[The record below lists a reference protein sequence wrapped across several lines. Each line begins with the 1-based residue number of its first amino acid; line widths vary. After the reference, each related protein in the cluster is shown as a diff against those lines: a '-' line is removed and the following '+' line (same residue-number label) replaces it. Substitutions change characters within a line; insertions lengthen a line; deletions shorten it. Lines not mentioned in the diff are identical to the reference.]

1 MRATKEIAMTHRATT
16 AALNANDEAMR
27 NAYNSTFAALE
38 LDWHWD
44 SATYEQL
51 LAGSDG
57 RQALRAYVQ
66 QQRPHLLRAYGV
78 DCLVDAIESTRH
90 SLAR

>member
-1 MRATKEIAMTHRATT
+1 MGHQAAA
-16 AALNANDEAMR
+16 AALNANDEATR
-27 NAYNSTFAALE
+27 NAYNTTFAALE

-44 SATYEQL
+44 STTYERL
-51 LAGSDG
+51 LAGSDA
-57 RQALRAYVQ
+57 RQALRTYVE

-78 DCLVDAIESTRH
+78 DCLVDAIESTRR

>member
-1 MRATKEIAMTHRATT
+1 MDMQAAT
-16 AALNANDEAMR
+16 ALSPADEAAR
-27 NAYNSTFAALE
+27 NAYNTTFAAME

-44 SATYEQL
+44 RETYSEL
-51 LAGSDG
+51 LGAGGG

-78 DCLVDAIESTRH
+78 DCLIEAIESTRH
-90 SLAR
+90 ALSR

>member
-1 MRATKEIAMTHRATT
+1 MGLQATATLT
-16 AALNANDEAMR
+16 ANDEAMR
-27 NAYNSTFAALE
+27 NAYNTTFAALE

-44 SATYEQL
+44 STTYEQL
-51 LAGSDG
+51 RAGSDS

-78 DCLVDAIESTRH
+78 DCLVDAIESTRR